1 MSHRISRRDVFKRA
15 AASGA
20 AAAGLTRLAQGQ
32 EETSETASPA
42 PPPPPAE
49 ADRAK
54 IKALLEG
61 NQAVKWVFA
70 GDSITHGARHLNG
83 WRDYPQLF
91 EERLR
96 YEMGKERN
104 LVIRTATSGWTIG
117 RLSEDL
123 EWRVLQFAPQV
134 ASFHFGMN
142 DCTAGDDALPAFRE
156 LYPRIIAKVRETCGS
171 AILIHTPNPVLPN
184 SETRRA
190 PYIDAYV
197 AAIREIAAE
206 VDAILVDHYAAWAEY
221 GKEGEVY
228 YLMNDPLHPNEY
240 GHRFKA
246 ELLFKELGMY
256 DPNCAVSR
264 LLIPR

>member
-1 MSHRISRRDVFKRA
+1 MGEDISRRTAIKCA
-15 AASGA
+15 AAITGTLVLGSA
-20 AAAGLTRLAQGQ
+20 ARGQ
-32 EETSETASPA
+32 DTAA
-42 PPPPPAE
+42 PP
-49 ADRAK
+49 ADDLAR
-54 IKALLEG
+54 IQALLEG

-70 GDSITHGARHLNG
+70 GDSITHGARHTSG

-104 LVIRTATSGWTIG
+104 LVIRTATSGWTIE

-142 DCTAGDDALPAFRE
+142 DCKKGTEALPRFRE
-156 LYPRIIAKVRETCGS
+156 LYSDIVRRVREGCGA
-171 AILIHTPNPVLPN
+171 AILIHTPNPVLPD
-184 SETRRA
+184 SEKDRG

-197 AAIREIAAE
+197 GAIREVAAQTS
-206 VDAILVDHYAAWAEY
+206 AILIDHYAAYAEY
-221 GKEGEVY
+221 EQNSDIY

-246 ELLFKELGMY
+246 TLLFKALGIY
-256 DPNCAVSR
+256 DPESAVCR
-264 LLIPR
+264 LFIPR

>member
-1 MSHRISRRDVFKRA
+1 MSEEISRRTAIKSA
-15 AASGA
+15 AAITGSLVLGT
-20 AAAGLTRLAQGQ
+20 AAGAQAAEEGASTPGDDLA
-32 EETSETASPA
+32 
-42 PPPPPAE
+42 
-49 ADRAK
+49 R

-104 LVIRTATSGWTIG
+104 LVIRTATSGWTID
-117 RLSEDL
+117 RLSQDL
-123 EWRVLQFAPQV
+123 EWRVLQFAPQI

-142 DCTAGDDALPAFRE
+142 DCPAGTDALPRFRE
-156 LYPRIIAKVRETCGS
+156 QYNAVLKQVRERCGS
-171 AILIHTPNPVLPN
+171 AILVHTPNPVLPN

-190 PYIDAYV
+190 PHIDAYV
-197 AAIREIAAE
+197 AAIREIAGNNQ
-206 VDAILVDHYAAWAEY
+206 AILVDHYAAFMEY
-221 GKEGEVY
+221 AQKAQMY

-240 GHRFKA
+240 GHRFKVQ
-246 ELLFKELGMY
+246 LLLKTLGMY
-256 DPNCAVSR
+256 DPESAVCR
-264 LLIPR
+264 LFIPR

>member
-1 MSHRISRRDVFKRA
+1 MSESITRRQAIKSA
-15 AASGA
+15 AALTGTLVLGANA
-20 AAAGLTRLAQGQ
+20 AAQAADEGTAQPDDLARIH
-32 EETSETASPA
+32 AF
-42 PPPPPAE
+42 
-49 ADRAK
+49 
-54 IKALLEG
+54 LEG

-104 LVIRTATSGWTIG
+104 LVIRTATSGWTID
-117 RLSEDL
+117 RLSQDL
-123 EWRVLQFAPQV
+123 EWRVLQFSPQV

-142 DCTAGDDALPAFRE
+142 DCPAGTDALPHFRE
-156 LYPRIIAKVRETCGS
+156 TYTAVIKTVREACGS

-206 VDAILVDHYAAWAEY
+206 TNAILVDHYAAFTEY
-221 GKEGEVY
+221 SQNSQIY

-246 ELLFKELGMY
+246 QLLFKTLGVY
-256 DPNCAVSR
+256 DPESAVCR
-264 LLIPR
+264 LFIPR

>member
-1 MSHRISRRDVFKRA
+1 MSESITRREAIKSA
-15 AASGA
+15 AALTGTLVLGANAAAQPAPAEEGA
-20 AAAGLTRLAQGQ
+20 AQPDDLARIQ
-32 EETSETASPA
+32 
-42 PPPPPAE
+42 
-49 ADRAK
+49 
-54 IKALLEG
+54 ALLEG

-70 GDSITHGARHLNG
+70 GDSITHGARHLYG

-104 LVIRTATSGWTIG
+104 LVIRTATSGWTID
-117 RLSEDL
+117 RLANDL
-123 EWRVLQFAPQV
+123 EWRVLQFSPRV

-142 DCTAGDDALPAFRE
+142 DCPAGTDALPRFRE
-156 LYPRIIAKVRETCGS
+156 TYTTVVKTVRETCGS
-171 AILIHTPNPVLPN
+171 AVLIHTPNPVLPN

-190 PYIDAYV
+190 PYIDTYV

-206 VDAILVDHYAAWAEY
+206 THAILVDHYAAFAEY
-221 GKEGEVY
+221 SENSQIY

-246 ELLFKELGMY
+246 NLLFKTLGMY
-256 DPNCAVSR
+256 DPESAVCR
-264 LLIPR
+264 LFIPR